1 MKEEIWKKI
10 SGELAGANELEKLS
24 TEGGKQL
31 SDLVKE
37 ATQAQKAA
45 LRAKEEATRL
55 QKVADKYKY
64 ELLPGKMQEV
74 NLDSVKVGN
83 FSVSLSTYVAGTM
96 PKDPMQKDIAL
107 AHLRDIGCDDFIKNQ
122 VNVNFPVAQDSKAE
136 ALRRELEDQG
146 METTSRVWVEPQTL
160 KKLIRER
167 VENSKLYKNYPPID
181 LDIFNAHIGTIA
193 KIKGEG

>member
-1 MKEEIWKKI
+1 
-10 SGELAGANELEKLS
+10 
-24 TEGGKQL
+24 
-31 SDLVKE
+31 
-37 ATQAQKAA
+37 
-45 LRAKEEATRL
+45 L

-74 NLDSVKVGN
+74 GLDKVEVGN
-83 FSVSLSTYVAGTM
+83 FSVSLGTYVAGTM

-136 ALRRELEDQG
+136 ALRRELEGQG

-167 VENSKLYKNYPPID
+167 VENSQPID
-181 LDIFNAHIGTIA
+181 LEIFNAHIGTIA

>member
-10 SGELAGANELEKLS
+10 SGDSTTVDELEKLS

-37 ATQAQKAA
+37 ATQAQNMA
-45 LRAKEEATRL
+45 LRAKDEATRL
-55 QKVADKYKY
+55 QKIADKYKY

-74 NLDSVKVGN
+74 GLDKVQVGN
-83 FSVSLSTYVAGTM
+83 FSVSLGIYVTGTM

-107 AHLRDIGCDDFIKNQ
+107 THLREIGCDDFIKNQ
-122 VNVNFPVAQDSKAE
+122 VNVNFPVAQDAKAE
-136 ALRRELEDQG
+136 ALRRELESKG

-167 VENSKLYKNYPPID
+167 VENSQPIN
-181 LDIFNAHIGTIA
+181 LEIFNAHIGTIA